1 MRREPVGVL
10 FVCSLLGLVNHLLRR
25 LVMRPL
31 FCSALPL
38 VFCLAPLAASALDIQ
53 PGVWEVSSHNMQVGG
68 QAMPGMEEML
78 AQMQNLP
85 PEQRQMMESMMAE
98 QGIKLGAGGVQM
110 CLTAEQIKAQEIP
123 LHDPDSG
130 CSNEI
135 LERSAT
141 LWRFRFSCPDAQGEG
156 ETRFVS
162 DKEFTT
168 QVKGTYN
175 GQPSSMC
182 Q

>member
-1 MRREPVGVL
+1 MRILSRSV
-10 FVCSLLGLVNHLLRR
+10 
-25 LVMRPL
+25 
-31 FCSALPL
+31 LPL
-38 VFCLAPLAASALDIQ
+38 ALCLSPALASALDIQ

-68 QAMPGMEEML
+68 QAMPGMEQML

-85 PEQRQMMESMMAE
+85 PEQRQMMENMMAE
-98 QGIKLGAGGVQM
+98 QGIRLGAGGVQM

-123 LHDPDSG
+123 LHDDSD
-130 CSNEI
+130 CSNEF

-141 LWRFRFSCPDAQGEG
+141 LWKFRFNCPDAQGEG
-156 ETRFVS
+156 ETRFIS

-175 GQPSSMC
+175 GQPSSMETRARWVGSDC
-182 Q
+182 GALGRN

>member
-1 MRREPVGVL
+1 MRILSRSV
-10 FVCSLLGLVNHLLRR
+10 
-25 LVMRPL
+25 
-31 FCSALPL
+31 LPL
-38 VFCLAPLAASALDIQ
+38 ALCLSPALASALDIQ

-68 QAMPGMEEML
+68 RAMPGMQEML

-85 PEQRQMMESMMAE
+85 PEQRQMMEGMMAE

-110 CLTAEQIKAQEIP
+110 CLTAEQIAAQEIP

-135 LERSAT
+135 LERGASV
-141 LWRFRFSCPDAQGEG
+141 WKFRFTCPQAQGEG
-156 ETRFVS
+156 ETHFVS

-175 GQPSSMC
+175 GQPSSMESRARWVEADC
-182 Q
+182 GELKRN

>member
-1 MRREPVGVL
+1 MRILSRSV
-10 FVCSLLGLVNHLLRR
+10 
-25 LVMRPL
+25 
-31 FCSALPL
+31 LPL
-38 VFCLAPLAASALDIQ
+38 ALSLSPLTASALDIQ

-68 QAMPGMEEML
+68 RAMPGMQEML

-85 PEQRQMMESMMAE
+85 PEQRQMMEGMMAE

-110 CLTAEQIKAQEIP
+110 CLTAEQIAAQEIP

-135 LERSAT
+135 LERGASV
-141 LWRFRFSCPDAQGEG
+141 WKFRFTCPQAQGEG
-156 ETRFVS
+156 ETHFVS

-175 GQPSSMC
+175 GQPSSMESRARWVGADC
-182 Q
+182 GELKRN

>member
-1 MRREPVGVL
+1 
-10 FVCSLLGLVNHLLRR
+10 
-25 LVMRPL
+25 MRPI
-31 FCSALPL
+31 FRFALPL
-38 VFCLAPLAASALDIQ
+38 ALCLSPLTASALDIQ

-68 QAMPGMEEML
+68 QAMPGMEQML

-85 PEQRQMMESMMAE
+85 PEQRQMMAE
-98 QGIKLGAGGVQM
+98 QGIRLGAGGVQM

-123 LHDPDSG
+123 LHDPESG

-135 LERSAT
+135 VERSAK
-141 LWRFRFSCPDAQGEG
+141 LWKFRFNCPDAQGEG

-175 GQPSSMC
+175 GQPSSMETRARWVGSDC
-182 Q
+182 GALGRN

>member
-1 MRREPVGVL
+1 MRILSRSVL
-10 FVCSLLGLVNHLLRR
+10 
-25 LVMRPL
+25 PI
-31 FCSALPL
+31 A
-38 VFCLAPLAASALDIQ
+38 FCLSPALASALDLQ
-53 PGVWEVSSHNMQVGG
+53 PGVWEVSSHNMPVGG
-68 QAMPGMEEML
+68 RAMPGMQEML

-85 PEQRQMMESMMAE
+85 AEQRQMMEGMMAE
-98 QGIKLGAGGVQM
+98 HGVRLGAGGVQM

-141 LWRFRFSCPDAQGEG
+141 LWKFRFSCPDAQGEG
-156 ETRFVS
+156 ETHFVS

-168 QVKGTYN
+168 QVKGTYK
-175 GQPSSMC
+175 GQPSSMESRARWLGADC
-182 Q
+182 AALKAN

>member
-1 MRREPVGVL
+1 MRILSRSV
-10 FVCSLLGLVNHLLRR
+10 
-25 LVMRPL
+25 
-31 FCSALPL
+31 LPL
-38 VFCLAPLAASALDIQ
+38 ALSLSPLTASALDIQ

-68 QAMPGMEEML
+68 RAMPGMQEML

-85 PEQRQMMESMMAE
+85 PEQRQMMEGMMAE

-110 CLTAEQIKAQEIP
+110 CLTAEQIAAQEIP

-135 LERSAT
+135 LERGPSV
-141 LWRFRFSCPDAQGEG
+141 WKFRFTCPQAQGEG
-156 ETRFVS
+156 ETHFVS

-175 GQPSSMC
+175 GQPSSMESRARWVGADC
-182 Q
+182 GELKRN

>member
-1 MRREPVGVL
+1 MPSLYR
-10 FVCSLLGLVNHLLRR
+10 SLLPFVL
-25 LVMRPL
+25 
-31 FCSALPL
+31 
-38 VFCLAPLAASALDIQ
+38 CLSPLAASALDIQ

-68 QAMPGMEEML
+68 QAVPGMQEML
-78 AQMQNLP
+78 GQLQNLP
-85 PEQRQMMESMMAE
+85 PEQRQMMENMLAE

-110 CLTAEQIKAQEIP
+110 CLTEAQIKAQEIP

-141 LWRFRFSCPDAQGEG
+141 LWRFRFTCPDARGEG

-175 GQPSSMC
+175 GQASSMESRARWLGADC
-182 Q
+182 GALKPAR